1 MPGLGATAWEAAVW
15 ARDPAPSRQPA
26 PPCLSPPTP
35 TPLPGCRAGHQRELG
50 TRRAPA
56 THMPGHLQTL
66 PLAAV
71 PPLPPH
77 SRGAAPQG
85 PRRAPAAPHSAHP
98 VRARLSRPARPAEPA
113 VGFHADASAFA
124 VSVRFRFSFPFVPRL
139 GETGQNADSPSL
151 HPPKTANPFSLAQ
164 VPCLVFLVNSVPRPA
179 GGPSPRF
186 PPPVDRAVP
195 PWKSSGGPFSVGGPG
210 GRFCT
215 DLCRRSEQVSR

>member
-1 MPGLGATAWEAAVW
+1 MPLQHTCQVTFKPCPWPPSLPSLRTPEEQRH
-15 ARDPAPSRQPA
+15 RDPAG
-26 PPCLSPPTP
+26 PPPPRTLHTGSGAHLS
-35 TPLPGCRAGHQRELG
+35 L
-50 TRRAPA
+50 
-56 THMPGHLQTL
+56 
-66 PLAAV
+66 
-71 PPLPPH
+71 
-77 SRGAAPQG
+77 
-85 PRRAPAAPHSAHP
+85 
-98 VRARLSRPARPAEPA
+98 PARPAEPA
-113 VGFHADASAFA
+113 VGLHADASAFA

-164 VPCLVFLVNSVPRPA
+164 VPCLVFLVNSVPCPA
-179 GGPSPRF
+179 GGLSPRF